1 MNINWERIGP
11 ALWDATVETIYMC
24 AASMGLSVL
33 LGVPLGVLLLLTAP
47 GGLTPHRA
55 VYSVLGSLVNIGR
68 SVPFIVLLVLVAPVT
83 RLVTG
88 TTIGS
93 TATIVPLTIAAVPFL
108 ARLVEASLREVHPG
122 KIEAARSM
130 GASTGQIVRRVL
142 LPEARPGLIAACT
155 VTLIALISYSAMAG
169 AIGGGGLGDFAIR
182 YGYQRF
188 DTAVTVMCV
197 IVLLVMVQ
205 ALQTAG
211 DRWARALAHR

>member
-1 MNINWERIGP
+1 MIDWDRIGP
-11 ALWDATVETIYMC
+11 ALWQATVETGYMVSV
-24 AASMGLSVL
+24 SMVL
-33 LGVPLGVLLLLTAP
+33 AVALGIPLGVLLLLTAP
-47 GGLTPHRA
+47 DGLRPQRVVNA
-55 VYSVLGSLVNIGR
+55 VVGAVVNMGR

-93 TATIVPLTIAAVPFL
+93 TATIVPLTIAAVPFF

-122 KIEAARSM
+122 KVEAARAM
-130 GASTGQIVRRVL
+130 GASTRQIVRTVL
-142 LPEARPGLIAACT
+142 LPEARPGLIAAAT

-188 DTAVTVMCV
+188 DTAVTVATV
-197 IVLLVMVQ
+197 VVLLVMVQ
-205 ALQTAG
+205 LLQSAG
-211 DRWARALAHR
+211 DRLARRLAHR

>member
-1 MNINWERIGP
+1 MIDWDRIGP
-11 ALWDATVETIYMC
+11 ALWQATVETGYMVSV
-24 AASMGLSVL
+24 SMVL
-33 LGVPLGVLLLLTAP
+33 AVVLGIPLGVLLLLTAP
-47 GGLTPHRA
+47 DGLRPQSVVNA
-55 VYSVLGSLVNIGR
+55 VVGAVVNMGR

-122 KIEAARSM
+122 KVEAARAM
-130 GASTGQIVRRVL
+130 GASTRQIVRTVL
-142 LPEARPGLIAACT
+142 LPEARPGLIAAAT

-188 DTAVTVMCV
+188 DTAVTVATV
-197 IVLLVMVQ
+197 VVLLVMVQ
-205 ALQTAG
+205 VLQSAG
-211 DRWARALAHR
+211 DRLARRLAHR

>member
-1 MNINWERIGP
+1 MIDWDRIGP
-11 ALWDATVETIYMC
+11 ALWQATLETGYMVS
-24 AASMGLSVL
+24 ASMLLAVL
-33 LGVPLGVLLLLTAP
+33 LGIPLGVLLLLTAP
-47 GGLTPHRA
+47 DGLRPRR
-55 VYSVLGSLVNIGR
+55 LVNGIVGAVVNMGR

-122 KIEAARSM
+122 KIEAARAM
-130 GASTGQIVRRVL
+130 GASTRQIVRTVL
-142 LPEARPGLIAACT
+142 LPEARPGLIAAAT

-188 DTAVTVMCV
+188 DTAVTIACV
-197 IVLLVMVQ
+197 VVLLALVQ
-205 ALQTAG
+205 VLQSAG
-211 DRWARALAHR
+211 DRLARRLAHR